1 MGKERNHCTRCERP
15 VGAAVTRAVWSCVC
29 GSMGGSM
36 GQSGEPH
43 LSARLIFHGGP
54 EQFGGGIAFST
65 ELGQLELMANP
76 LP

>member
-1 MGKERNHCTRCERP
+1 
-15 VGAAVTRAVWSCVC
+15 
-29 GSMGGSM
+29 M